1 MDREPIDVAI
11 EIARKSGRKFKDSDV
26 DRNRSDFYYGK
37 DYILMHKNGS
47 KIACIDQKVVRFKCK
62 GIDSSVGS
70 NIYSDQARAIA
81 WARSMGYPIPIKMNG
96 CLSTFLIVIG
106 LTAFIVPGLL
116 LIFFVIWKDN
126 QYRTEVVALV
136 TKWVEAG
143 KPEPGIKEN
152 LDAKQAAPL
161 TPHPLTPQAGIEGK
175 LAELQ
180 SMKDKGVITED
191 EYQLM
196 RKKALGL

>member
-11 EIARKSGRKFKDSDV
+11 EIARKSGRKFEDSDV
-26 DRNRSDFYYGK
+26 DRNKSDFYYGK

-161 TPHPLTPQAGIEGK
+161 TPPPLTPQAGIEGK